1 MTEQSGSLLAYARW
15 SPSSAE
21 SRVQRA
27 ADKVAWCRLRY
38 DIALDFGTDEEAA
51 AAAAALQAAQQ
62 QAAQH
67 EAQPRLLGEAGGGEA
82 HYARR
87 PQDEPPAH
95 PRP

>member
-1 MTEQSGSLLAYARW
+1 MIEQSTNLLQQAMRA
-15 SPSSAE
+15 
-21 SRVQRA
+21 QREDADKQQQA
-27 ADKVAWCRLRY
+27 ADKVACCSLLH
-38 DIALDFGTDEEAA
+38 DIMLDFGTDEEAA

-82 HYARR
+82 HYAR